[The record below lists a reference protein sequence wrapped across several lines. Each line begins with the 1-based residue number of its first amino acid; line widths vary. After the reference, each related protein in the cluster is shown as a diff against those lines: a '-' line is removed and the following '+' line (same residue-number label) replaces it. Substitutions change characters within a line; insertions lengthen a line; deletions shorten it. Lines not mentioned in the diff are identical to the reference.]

1 MTPNKK
7 IMTLLTFLGIYF
19 LVSGGSWAIFSYL
32 KKSPGESSS
41 QTTKKVED
49 SRRKID
55 TSAPKTEICPIN
67 GAMFTKAEREIWEK
81 RRPMTAIIENH
92 ADSRPQSG
100 LSRAD
105 VVYEAVAEG
114 GITRFLSVF
123 YCGAS
128 AEDVKIA
135 PIRSIRVYF
144 INWASEYSK
153 NPVLVHSGGANN
165 ICNSCPGE
173 IKPRGDVDPSVDAFK
188 ILAKLGWRAPNGNAM
203 DAGTN
208 LGFPAVK
215 RDQYRL
221 GTKSAWEH
229 SFEGYTDKIFE
240 VAEERGFG
248 AKNENGSLWS
258 EDFVKWEFADETP
271 AATPAYTEISFEFWS
286 NKPDYDVVWKYDKG
300 RNAYLRVNGGKD
312 HQDFNTKEQ
321 LAVKNLVI
329 EFVKEKGPVDRE
341 GHMFY
346 TNVGSGKALVFQNGE
361 VIEATWSKASQFDRT
376 VYKDSAKAEI
386 KFVRGQIWI
395 DAVPDGNKISY

>member
-55 TSAPKTEICPIN
+55 TSAPKTETCPIN

-165 ICNSCPGE
+165 
-173 IKPRGDVDPSVDAFK
+173 
-188 ILAKLGWRAPNGNAM
+188 
-203 DAGTN
+203 
-208 LGFPAVK
+208 
-215 RDQYRL
+215 
-221 GTKSAWEH
+221 
-229 SFEGYTDKIFE
+229 
-240 VAEERGFG
+240 
-248 AKNENGSLWS
+248 
-258 EDFVKWEFADETP
+258 
-271 AATPAYTEISFEFWS
+271 
-286 NKPDYDVVWKYDKG
+286 
-300 RNAYLRVNGGKD
+300 
-312 HQDFNTKEQ
+312 
-321 LAVKNLVI
+321 
-329 EFVKEKGPVDRE
+329 
-341 GHMFY
+341 
-346 TNVGSGKALVFQNGE
+346 
-361 VIEATWSKASQFDRT
+361 
-376 VYKDSAKAEI
+376 
-386 KFVRGQIWI
+386 
-395 DAVPDGNKISY
+395 